1 MYEQSQ
7 FPYWW
12 AGSLALFSLLSLQDF
27 IFILGTIISVI
38 FTIKTYYVNL
48 REKAAIIKE
57 EQRRTEILQNFLQNK
72 TIEIYPL
79 PLWFVTKQQANKPL
93 LNGGEV
99 FIFAWGH
106 Y

>member
-72 TIEIYPL
+72 TIENISAAI
-79 PLWFVTKQQANKPL
+79 VVCRKAASQQAIIKRR
-93 LNGGEV
+93 
-99 FIFAWGH
+99 
-106 Y
+106 

>member
-1 MYEQSQ
+1 
-7 FPYWW
+7 
-12 AGSLALFSLLSLQDF
+12 
-27 IFILGTIISVI
+27 
-38 FTIKTYYVNL
+38 IKPL
-48 REKAAIIKE
+48 K
-57 EQRRTEILQNFLQNK
+57 
-72 TIEIYPL
+72 IYPL

>member
-72 TIEIYPL
+72 TIENIPAAI
-79 PLWFVTKQQANKPL
+79 VVCHKAASQQAIIKRR
-93 LNGGEV
+93 
-99 FIFAWGH
+99 
-106 Y
+106 

>member
-72 TIEIYPL
+72 TIENIPAAIVV
-79 PLWFVTKQQANKPL
+79 FHKAASQQAIIKRR
-93 LNGGEV
+93 
-99 FIFAWGH
+99 
-106 Y
+106 

>member
-72 TIEIYPL
+72 TIENIPAAI
-79 PLWFVTKQQANKPL
+79 VVCHKAASQQTIIKRR
-93 LNGGEV
+93 
-99 FIFAWGH
+99 
-106 Y
+106 